1 MQLVAAHT
9 ASYLPSVRQLFEEY
23 AAELQADLDFQGFS
37 HELAE
42 LPGKYAP
49 PRGALL
55 LAIES
60 AHAGATAGAAGA
72 APSPLLIE
80 PHGLVTV
87 LGCVALRPLN
97 AQTCEMKR
105 LYVRPAARGRGL
117 GRALSEAIIDTGRSA
132 GYRHM
137 WLDTLSLL
145 KPALELYRALG
156 FKEIP
161 PYYSNPLPGVLYL
174 GLEL

>member
-60 AHAGATAGAAGA
+60 ARAGATVGAAGA
-72 APSPLLIE
+72 VPSPVLIE

-97 AQTCEMKR
+97 AETCEMKR

-117 GRALSEAIIDTGRSA
+117 GRALAEAIINTGRSA
-132 GYRHM
+132 GYRRM
-137 WLDTLSLL
+137 WLDTLSRL

-156 FKEIP
+156 FTEIP
-161 PYYSNPLPGVLYL
+161 PYYPNLLPGVLYL

>member
-9 ASYLPSVRQLFEEY
+9 ASCLPSVRQLFEEY
-23 AAELQADLDFQGFS
+23 AAELQADLCFQGFR

-55 LAIES
+55 LALE
-60 AHAGATAGAAGA
+60 AASPGIPTPA
-72 APSPLLIE
+72 APVFIE

-87 LGCVALRPLN
+87 LGCVALRPLD
-97 AQTCEMKR
+97 AETCEMKR

-117 GRALSEAIIDTGRSA
+117 GRLLAEAIITAGRAA
-132 GYRHM
+132 GYRRM
-137 WLDTLSLL
+137 WLDTLMRLEA
-145 KPALELYRALG
+145 ALGLYRSQG
-156 FKEIP
+156 FVEIP
-161 PYYSNPLPGVLYL
+161 PYYSNPLPGVVYL